1 MTSED
6 EEFRLEAEN
15 IDLRRLLAQ
24 AGIDAAEQKVAQRLQ
39 RIMVE
44 ELHHRVKNILATVQ
58 AIASQSL
65 KAAQSV
71 EEGRQAIENRLQAL
85 SRVHDLLLQTS
96 WSQAKLGA
104 ILKAGIE
111 PFDTPAAPQFLVRT
125 ANIDVAPAA
134 ALPLAM
140 VLNELCTNAVKY
152 GALSRPTGRVDI
164 NATVEANGKHF
175 LLTWA
180 ESGGPVVQPPA
191 RRSFGSKLIEH
202 AFVAQ
207 LQAKAGLSFD
217 PAGVRYELEV
227 PLASLQASISN

>member
-1 MTSED
+1 MASDD

-15 IDLRRLLAQ
+15 LDLRRLLAQ
-24 AGIDAAEQKVAQRLQ
+24 AGIDAAEQKVAQKLQ

-65 KAAQSV
+65 RAAQSV
-71 EEGRQAIENRLQAL
+71 EEGRRSIEGRLHAL
-85 SRVHDLLLQTS
+85 GRVHDLLLQTK
-96 WSQAKLGA
+96 WSEAKLDA
-104 ILKAGIE
+104 ILRAGIA
-111 PFDTPAAPQFLVRT
+111 PFVTPAAPQIVLQS
-125 ANIDVAPAA
+125 ADIDVAPAA

-152 GALSRPTGRVDI
+152 GALSCPTGRVDI
-164 NATVEANGKHF
+164 DATVSANGDSF
-175 LLTWA
+175 LMIW
-180 ESGGPVVQPPA
+180 EEKGGPIVEEPT

-207 LQAKAGLSFD
+207 LQANARLTFA
-217 PAGVRYELEV
+217 PAGVVYELEV
-227 PLASLQASISN
+227 PFAALRRQL